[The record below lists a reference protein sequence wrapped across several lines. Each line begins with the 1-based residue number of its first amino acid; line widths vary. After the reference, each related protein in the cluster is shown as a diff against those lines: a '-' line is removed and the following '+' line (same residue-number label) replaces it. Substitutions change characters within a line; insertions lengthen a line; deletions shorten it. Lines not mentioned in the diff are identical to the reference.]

1 MVFQS
6 AQPLLEIELPA
17 FKRASEPLLA
27 RLDLLKN
34 SELAMLE

>member
-1 MVFQS
+1 MTFQP

-17 FKRASEPLLA
+17 FKRAADPLLT

-34 SELAMLE
+34 ADLALLE